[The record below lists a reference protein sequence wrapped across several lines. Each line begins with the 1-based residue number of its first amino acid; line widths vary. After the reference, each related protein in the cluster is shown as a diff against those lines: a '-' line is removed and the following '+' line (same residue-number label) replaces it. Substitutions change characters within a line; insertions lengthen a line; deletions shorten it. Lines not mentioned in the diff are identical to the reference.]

1 LADEL
6 IGQTELLITPLPSP
20 LTAPLGFLG
29 VSLQSDGSLVPII
42 EVSAIADILLQAIE
56 EQPTAVQTAFAPELS
71 EITSNPTFAPKPEA
85 TAHLTRTILVVDD
98 AALMRRRLE
107 SSLTTHGY
115 SVVTC
120 ADGQEA
126 WNWLQTHPA
135 PALML
140 TDLEMPNMDGFTL
153 IDRARQAGITIPMV
167 VVSSR
172 LAEEWSKEA
181 KRLGATDY
189 LTKGFTTQQLV
200 DKVKHL
206 LSQAVAI

>member
-1 LADEL
+1 
-6 IGQTELLITPLPSP
+6 LITPLPSP

-29 VSLQSDGSLVPII
+29 VSLQSDGSLVPIV
-42 EVSAIADILLQAIE
+42 EVSAIAELLLQPV
-56 EQPTAVQTAFAPELS
+56 EQRPTAIYPSIGSQTSDSRGYAPPILE
-71 EITSNPTFAPKPEA
+71 PEA
-85 TAHLTRTILVVDD
+85 GVHLTRTILVVDD

-107 SSLTTHGY
+107 ASLTTYGY

-126 WNWLQTHPA
+126 WNWLQTHPV
-135 PALML
+135 PAMVL

-153 IDRARQAGITIPMV
+153 IARARQAGLTIPMV

-172 LAEEWSKEA
+172 LAEEWNKEA

-189 LTKGFTTQQLV
+189 LTKGFTTQQLI
-200 DKVKHL
+200 DKVKQL
-206 LSQAVAI
+206 LSQTVAV